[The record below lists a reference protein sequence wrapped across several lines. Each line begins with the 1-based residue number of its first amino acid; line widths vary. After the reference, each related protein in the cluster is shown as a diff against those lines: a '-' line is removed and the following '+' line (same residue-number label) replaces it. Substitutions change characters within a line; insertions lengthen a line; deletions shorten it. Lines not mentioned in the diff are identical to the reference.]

1 MHKTIFACMHAKSL
15 QSCPTL
21 CDPMDCS
28 LPGFSFHG
36 IFQARILELVA
47 MPSSNLSFVIQ
58 FLGRV
63 ILFVTPWTA
72 AHQASLFFTNSQ
84 SLLTFMSIELEMPFN
99 HFLLHPLLL
108 LPSVFSSIRF
118 FFNGLALCIRW
129 PNYWS
134 FSFSFNPSNEYS
146 GLISFR
152 ISWFYLVAVQETLK
166 SLLQHHSSKA
176 SILLHSVFFIVQLS
190 HPYMTTEKTITLIV
204 QPLSAK

>member
-28 LPGFSFHG
+28 LPGSSFHG
-36 IFQARILELVA
+36 IFQARILEWVA
-47 MPSSNLSFVIQ
+47 VSSSNLSSVIQ
-58 FLGRV
+58 LLGRV
-63 ILFVTPWTA
+63 RLFVTSWTA

-84 SLLTFMSIELEMPFN
+84 SLFKFMSIESVMPFN
-99 HFLLHPLLL
+99 HLVLHPFLL

-118 FFNGLALCIRW
+118 FFNELALCIRW

-134 FSFSFNPSNEYS
+134 FNFSPSNEYS
-146 GLISFR
+146 GFIYFR
-152 ISWFYLVAVQETLK
+152 IGWFDLLAVQETLK

-176 SILLHSVFFIVQLS
+176 SILQHSAFFIVQLS
-190 HPYMTTEKTITLIV
+190 HPYMTTGKTIALTI
-204 QPLSAK
+204 